1 MKDTLCLASL
11 AAALLG
17 SSCTTRLM
25 DMTIA
30 TSKNIDLNNVQQYT
44 TLPNARVKG
53 EDTTHIVTVIP
64 LGFPSVK
71 EAIDRAVEQN
81 GSNCVGLSNVVF
93 YQTEWY
99 IPLIYGRVT
108 VTAEGDPIYKR

>member
-1 MKDTLCLASL
+1 MKRYFYLMA
-11 AAALLG
+11 AAALLL
-17 SSCTTRLM
+17 SSCQTRLM

-30 TSKNIDLNNVQQYT
+30 TTKNIDLNNVNQYT
-44 TLPNARVKG
+44 TVPNARVHG
-53 EDTTHIVTVIP
+53 EDSKHIVTVIP

-93 YQTEWY
+93 YESSWY
-99 IPLIYGRVT
+99 IPLLYGRVSII
-108 VTAEGDPIYKR
+108 AEGDPIYKR

>member
-1 MKDTLCLASL
+1 MKHKLTVLA
-11 AAALLG
+11 AAALLLC
-17 SSCTTRLM
+17 SCTTRLM

-30 TSKNIDLNNVQQYT
+30 TTKNIDLNNVNQYA

-53 EDTTHIVTVIP
+53 EHNTHIVTIIP
-64 LGFPSVK
+64 LGYPSVK

-93 YQTEWY
+93 YESSWY
-99 IPLIYGRVT
+99 IPLLYGRIT
-108 VTAEGDPIYKR
+108 ITAEGDPIYKR